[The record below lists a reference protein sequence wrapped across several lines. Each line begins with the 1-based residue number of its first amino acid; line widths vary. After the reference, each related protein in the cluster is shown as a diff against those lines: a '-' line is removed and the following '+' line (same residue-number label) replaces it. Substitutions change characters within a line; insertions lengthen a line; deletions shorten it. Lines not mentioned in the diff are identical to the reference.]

1 MTATAPVL
9 TDNQTL
15 KEVVNCL
22 AENAPIKTQGNCEQQ
37 NIFEILIRAATQ
49 RDSIENTTKILKN
62 VPSSNDIRYHLEK
75 YSDIFALELDLNAAL
90 QSRLPD
96 GIRQGKQKIAIDF
109 NLIPYYGE
117 PSPDEAPFIYRSKAK
132 SGTCSFYA
140 KSAGQKLLS
149 GELCA
154 YATLYVIKKNKR
166 VTLAI
171 KAVQK
176 KDTKAAIITYLL
188 ALIEPIKL
196 KIERL
201 YLDRE
206 FFCVPVI
213 RWLQALDIP
222 FEMPAIIR
230 GKYGGT
236 RQLIRGRRSYK
247 TSYTLNSDKY
257 GPVTFQVWIVC
268 TYKNGKRRAHGR
280 EFFIYAVYKVQ
291 LSLHLIHD
299 DYRLRF
305 GIESSYRMKNQCRIK
320 TTIKNPTIRFLFI
333 ALSFLIINIWI
344 YLVWHYLSRLKRSSR
359 QVFSHLFTLKQMLE
373 FLRQA
378 VDRNYGVACEVCL
391 PSG

>member
-22 AENAPIKTQGNCEQQ
+22 AENVPIKTQGNCEQQ

-49 RDSIENTTKILKN
+49 RDSVENTTKILKN

-140 KSAGQKLLS
+140 
-149 GELCA
+149 
-154 YATLYVIKKNKR
+154 YATLYIIKKNKR

-171 KAVQK
+171 KAVQQ

-230 GKYGGT
+230 GKSGGT

-257 GPVTFQVWIVC
+257 GSVTFQVWIVC

-280 EFFIYAVYKVQ
+280 ELFIYAVYKVQ
-291 LSLHLIHD
+291 LSLQLIHD

-320 TTIKNPTIRFLFI
+320 TTIKNPTIRFLFV
-333 ALSFLIINIWI
+333 ALAFLIINVWI
-344 YLVWHYLSRLKRSSR
+344 YLVWHYLSRLKRSTR

-373 FLRQA
+373 FLRQ
-378 VDRNYGVACEVCL
+378 VIDRNYGVACEIYL

>member
-1 MTATAPVL
+1 MTATTPVL
-9 TDNQTL
+9 TDSQTL

-22 AENAPIKTQGNCEQQ
+22 TENVPIKTQGKCEQQ

-49 RDSIENTTKILKN
+49 RDSIENTTKVLKN
-62 VPSSNDIRYHLEK
+62 VPTSNDIRYHLEK
-75 YSDIFALELDLNAAL
+75 YSDLAALEEDLNKAL
-90 QSRLPD
+90 QSRLPT
-96 GIRQGKQKIAIDF
+96 GIRQGQQKIAIDF

-117 PSPDEAPFIYRSKAK
+117 PSPSETPYIYRSQAK
-132 SGTCSFYA
+132 HGTCSFYA
-140 KSAGQKLLS
+140 
-149 GELCA
+149 
-154 YATLYVIKKNKR
+154 YATVYVIKKHKR

-171 KAVQK
+171 KAVQQQ
-176 KDTKAAIITYLL
+176 DTLVAIITYLL

-196 KIERL
+196 RIERL

-213 RWLQALDIP
+213 RWLQSLDIP

-230 GKYGGT
+230 GKSGGT

-247 TSYTLNSDKY
+247 TTYTLNSDKY
-257 GPVTFQVWIVC
+257 GSVTFQAWIVC

-280 EFFIYAVYKVQ
+280 EFFIYAVSKIQ
-291 LSLHLIHD
+291 LSLQLIHD

-320 TTIKNPTIRFLFI
+320 TTIKNPTIRFLFM
-333 ALSFLIINIWI
+333 ALAFLIINVWI
-344 YLVWHYLSRLKRSSR
+344 YLLWHYLSRLRRSSR
-359 QVFSHLFTLKQMLE
+359 QVFSRLFTLKQMLE

-378 VDRNYGVACEVCL
+378 VDRNYGVACEVYL
-391 PSG
+391 T

>member
-1 MTATAPVL
+1 MTTTTPVL
-9 TDNQTL
+9 TDSKTL
-15 KEVVNCL
+15 NEVVECL
-22 AENAPIKTQGNCEQQ
+22 TENIPIKAQGKCEQK

-49 RDSIENTTKILKN
+49 RDSIENTSKVLKN
-62 VPSSNDIRYHLEK
+62 VPTSNDIRYHLEK
-75 YSDIFALELDLNAAL
+75 YSDLNSLESDLNTAL

-96 GIRQGKQKIAIDF
+96 GIRQGKHKIAIDF

-117 PSPDEAPFIYRSKAK
+117 PSPAEAPFIYRSKAK

-140 KSAGQKLLS
+140 
-149 GELCA
+149 
-154 YATLYVIKKNKR
+154 YATVYVIKKNKR

-171 KAVQK
+171 KAVRRQ
-176 KDTKAAIITYLL
+176 DTLVAIITYLL
-188 ALIEPIKL
+188 ALVEPIQL

-213 RWLQALDIP
+213 RWLQALDVP

-230 GKYGGT
+230 GKQGGT

-257 GPVTFQVWIVC
+257 GSVTFQVWIIC

-280 EFFIYAVYKVQ
+280 EFFIYAVYKLQ
-291 LSLHLIHD
+291 LSLQLIHD

-305 GIESSYRMKNQCRIK
+305 GIESSYRLKNQCRIK
-320 TTIKNPTIRFLFI
+320 TTIKNPIIRFLFV
-333 ALSFLIINIWI
+333 ALSFLIVNVWI
-344 YLVWHYLSRLKRSSR
+344 YLVWHYLSRLKRSSL

-378 VDRNYGVACEVCL
+378 VDRTYGVACEVFL
-391 PSG
+391 SSG